1 MQTLECDV
9 LVIGSGAS
17 GLAAAVTAAS
27 QGLRVI
33 VAEKSRWLGGT
44 SAWSGGWLWVPR
56 NPLGRVETDD
66 APERYL
72 LAQVHATALSE
83 QQRAYLQRGPEMVEF
98 FHNHTAVQ
106 FYPGNAMPD
115 MRDGEGSASGGRS
128 LCAQP
133 FDGRELGPW
142 LEHLRPPL
150 DIVSLFGMGIAG
162 GADMGAF
169 FNARHS
175 FKAAWHVGKRLGRHM
190 LDLLRYRRGTHLV
203 NGNALVARLVRSALD
218 REVQLLTQSPV
229 RGLLRD
235 GERVSGAQL
244 EGRRVLARRGVVL
257 ACGGFA
263 HDPQRLEQRLGHRHH
278 CAAPLDNSGDGL
290 RLGEAVGGLLGDDL
304 AHDAAWA
311 PVSLVPRRDGP
322 PGRFPHLVDRGKPGF
337 IAVGADGRRFTN
349 EADCYHDFMN
359 DLFARTPAGQEPE
372 AWMICD
378 HQAQR
383 RFGIGWA
390 KPWPFPLGYYRRCGY
405 LREGRDARELAQR
418 CGLDPEQLQAAI
430 ERFNEHARLG
440 HDPDFGRGQ
449 SAYNRASGDAL
460 NGPNPSLRPLQ
471 GRLYAVRLVAGSLGT
486 FAGLKTDA
494 AARVL
499 DRDGQVIPGLH
510 AVGNDMNS
518 VMGGYYPSGGIT
530 LGPGMVFGYLAGLA
544 LAS

>member
-1 MQTLECDV
+1 
-9 LVIGSGAS
+9 
-17 GLAAAVTAAS
+17 
-27 QGLRVI
+27 
-33 VAEKSRWLGGT
+33 
-44 SAWSGGWLWVPR
+44 
-56 NPLGRVETDD
+56 
-66 APERYL
+66 
-72 LAQVHATALSE
+72 
-83 QQRAYLQRGPEMVEF
+83 
-98 FHNHTAVQ
+98 
-106 FYPGNAMPD
+106 
-115 MRDGEGSASGGRS
+115 
-128 LCAQP
+128 
-133 FDGRELGPW
+133 
-142 LEHLRPPL
+142 
-150 DIVSLFGMGIAG
+150 
-162 GADMGAF
+162 
-169 FNARHS
+169 
-175 FKAAWHVGKRLGRHM
+175 
-190 LDLLRYRRGTHLV
+190 
-203 NGNALVARLVRSALD
+203 
-218 REVQLLTQSPV
+218 
-229 RGLLRD
+229 
-235 GERVSGAQL
+235 
-244 EGRRVLARRGVVL
+244 
-257 ACGGFA
+257 
-263 HDPQRLEQRLGHRHH
+263 
-278 CAAPLDNSGDGL
+278 
-290 RLGEAVGGLLGDDL
+290 
-304 AHDAAWA
+304 
-311 PVSLVPRRDGP
+311 
-322 PGRFPHLVDRGKPGF
+322 
-337 IAVGADGRRFTN
+337 
-349 EADCYHDFMN
+349 
-359 DLFARTPAGQEPE
+359 
-372 AWMICD
+372 MICD